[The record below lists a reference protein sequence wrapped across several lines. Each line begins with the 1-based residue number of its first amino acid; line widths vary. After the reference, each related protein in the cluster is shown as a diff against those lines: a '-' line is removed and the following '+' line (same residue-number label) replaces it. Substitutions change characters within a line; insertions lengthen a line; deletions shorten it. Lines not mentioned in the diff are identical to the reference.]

1 MKANNKK
8 IKEISMIVR
17 QKEVESNHIRGKSAE
32 EIAKIL
38 KVSVRTIER
47 DIQEIRQK
55 NLSMFAGNNKAKE
68 WLSEQLADSLMSL
81 KEAERQFWTI
91 SENTSNESV
100 KLRSIWFI
108 VQSILSKK
116 EIFNSLGI
124 IYENVQR
131 NKENISTKEIKR
143 DSLYEPIF
151 PYLNFEE
158 QLQYI
163 KILHSGVSRFP
174 ESKEKEEFFGILDI
188 RLQQYEAI
196 QRGKKREEEFE
207 YQYPN
212 CDESYEDFL
221 KRKAIHEASKN
232 NIEKKV
238 N

>member
-1 MKANNKK
+1 MKVNNKK
-8 IKEISMIVR
+8 IKEVSIAVR

-32 EIAKIL
+32 EIAKL
-38 KVSVRTIER
+38 LNVSIRTVER
-47 DIQEIRQK
+47 DIQDIRQR
-55 NLSMFAGNNKAKE
+55 NLSMFIGNNKAKE

-81 KEAERQFWTI
+81 KEAEKQFWII
-91 SENTSNESV
+91 SETTSNESV
-100 KLRSIWFI
+100 RLRSIWFI

-124 IYENVQR
+124 IYENVQK
-131 NKENISTKEIKR
+131 NKENIATEGTEKPPS
-143 DSLYEPIF
+143 YEAIF

-163 KILHSGVSRFP
+163 KIMHAGVSRFP
-174 ESKEKEEFFGILDI
+174 ESKLKEEFFGKIDI

-196 QRGKKREEEFE
+196 ERGKKREEEFE

-221 KRKAIHEASKN
+221 KRKAEHEASKN
-232 NIEKKV
+232 NIEKKE